1 MYKISNA
8 RTCENNSKMFYFYV
22 QYLFATLHRISFI
35 RLSVRDFLSGSLN
48 FHPIKSFKI
57 FILYYTILIFIFIFF
72 WDNPIRIYI
81 YIYIFQDHLYLIF
94 SDWERRGEKL
104 WNIQQKIGRL
114 ISSPFNLSQLFSICD
129 VTRFSKRLR
138 FTSESHFRRFRKSG
152 CQPKGDC
159 N

>member
-35 RLSVRDFLSGSLN
+35 RSSVRDFLSGSLN

-81 YIYIFQDHLYLIF
+81 YIPRPFI
-94 SDWERRGEKL
+94 
-104 WNIQQKIGRL
+104 
-114 ISSPFNLSQLFSICD
+114 FNLY
-129 VTRFSKRLR
+129 RLR
-138 FTSESHFRRFRKSG
+138 KTRRETLKYSTKNWTIDFFTIHLKPTVFYLRCDSIFKTIAFYFGKSLS
-152 CQPKGDC
+152 PISKIWMPAKR
-159 N
+159 